1 MKKLL
6 GILVLGLLLN
16 GCATVKPTGGLYK
29 DTTLESEKS
38 RIIIFRRGGSLISYD
53 VPSIRIRNDS
63 YFEKAFLPS
72 KSYIQDDVN
81 PGKYTIFVGK
91 ASDPALVWRFDPFE
105 IDVRVR
111 KNETVFLELVTWSVG
126 YVSRAKIEIVDKE
139 FASNKLKSLQRALPS
154 DIIDK

>member
-1 MKKLL
+1 MSDLKPILFPDSLSINVTVWLSTSLELRLNKLGKL
-6 GILVLGLLLN
+6 STIGGITWVYL
-16 GCATVKPTGGLYK
+16 
-29 DTTLESEKS
+29 
-38 RIIIFRRGGSLISYD
+38 
-53 VPSIRIRNDS
+53 
-63 YFEKAFLPS
+63 YFEKTFLPS

-139 FASNKLKSLQRALPS
+139 FASDKLKSLQRALSS
-154 DIIDK
+154 DAIDK